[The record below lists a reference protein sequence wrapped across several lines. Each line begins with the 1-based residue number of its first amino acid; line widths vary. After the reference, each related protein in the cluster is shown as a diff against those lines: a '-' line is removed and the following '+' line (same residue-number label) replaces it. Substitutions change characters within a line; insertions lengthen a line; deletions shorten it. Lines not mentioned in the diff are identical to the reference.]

1 MRSGLISAVA
11 ILTILFVAST
21 IFAIYY
27 GVQAGKS
34 SDEEDRMRLEIAS
47 VATNPNADEVREFKQ
62 DPDFGGRTTP
72 AINTASLVVKA
83 LVHQITGGDKLD
95 EKGARDAAATA
106 IGNAQKN
113 MPAGVQL
120 PQDLDG
126 ALGMVT
132 QQLVTARATIDT
144 LNNDKSQDKAAL
156 LAEQKKSQ
164 AQIAALQLQVSQAMA
179 DKQKAIDASMAQQA
193 AKDAQIDALAKNA
206 AAERATLQSQ
216 TEKINAAYN
225 DLKTQVDLLKR
236 QVIALGAKLA
246 GNRVD
251 VRQAVIDQSDGQIVS
266 VTSDNIAYINL
277 GIGDHIA
284 PGQTFEV
291 YDGRL
296 PLPKLPNLADNE
308 TMPVGKGSIEVIRV
322 ANGASQCRIIA
333 TQNGQNLS
341 PGDKILNLV
350 YDRNTKYN
358 FVVYGDFDINNT
370 GKAVPQD
377 AQVIKR
383 LVTQWG
389 GTVKDQITPET
400 DFVIMGK
407 EPEVPQFTADELKD
421 PFNKKKYDDA
431 NAAADKYDDEAK
443 QAQDLSVPILNQNR
457 FLYYVG
463 YYDTV
468 GR

>member
-27 GVQAGKS
+27 GVQYGKAQ
-34 SDEEDRMRLEIAS
+34 DDYDRLRLDNAS
-47 VATNPNADEVREFKQ
+47 VATSPNAEEVRNFRA
-62 DPDFGGRTTP
+62 DTDFGKVP
-72 AINTASLVVKA
+72 AISIASLEVKS
-83 LVHQITGGDKLD
+83 LVRQITGVDTLPQK
-95 EKGARDAAATA
+95 EARDAAQKA
-106 IGNAQKN
+106 IGEAQKA

-120 PQDLDG
+120 PQDLNG
-126 ALGMVT
+126 ALDGVT
-132 QQLVTARATIDT
+132 KQLKTDKATIET
-144 LNNDKSQDKAAL
+144 LNNDKVQDKAAL
-156 LAEQKKSQ
+156 LAADKKSQ
-164 AQIAALQLQVSQAMA
+164 ASIAALEQQVTQAMA
-179 DKQKAIDASMAQQA
+179 DKQKAIDANNAQQA
-193 AKDAQIDALAKNA
+193 ARDAQIDALAKNA
-206 AAERATLQSQ
+206 TAERATLQSQ
-216 TEKINAAYN
+216 LEKLNAAYN
-225 DLKTQVDLLKR
+225 DGKTQVDLLKR
-236 QVIALGAKLA
+236 QILALSAKLA

-251 VRQAVIDQSDGQIVS
+251 IRQAVIDQSDGQIVS
-266 VTSDNIAYINL
+266 VTSDSIVYINL

-322 ANGASQCRIIA
+322 AKGASQCRVIS
-333 TQNGQNLS
+333 TQNGQRLT

-400 DFVIMGK
+400 DFIIMGK
-407 EPEVPQFTADELKD
+407 EPDVPQFTADELKD

-431 NAAADKYDDEAK
+431 IAAADKYDDEAK

-463 YYDTV
+463 YYDEV